1 MYNFVLESS
10 RVHNGL
16 STDLHKP
23 TDYDRLM
30 LCLISP
36 LPNEQD
42 FAINTCTLLSNEGKH
57 HLKLEK
63 CPRLIDYL
71 LAHAGVFN
79 HRKYHISK
87 EMNYLHPVHPLEFI
101 RAGKCFPQGLNSNGF
116 VKP

>member
-1 MYNFVLESS
+1 
-10 RVHNGL
+10 
-16 STDLHKP
+16 
-23 TDYDRLM
+23 M

-79 HRKYHISK
+79 HSKYHKKSQVVLNLILVFK
-87 EMNYLHPVHPLEFI
+87 LQTQFDHYFI
-101 RAGKCFPQGLNSNGF
+101 MYI
-116 VKP
+116 V